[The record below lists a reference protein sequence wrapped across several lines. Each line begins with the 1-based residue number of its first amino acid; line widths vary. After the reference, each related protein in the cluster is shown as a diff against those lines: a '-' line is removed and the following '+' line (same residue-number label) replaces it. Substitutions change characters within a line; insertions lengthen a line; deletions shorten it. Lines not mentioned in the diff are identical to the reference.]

1 MDVAVVRKAVD
12 TIRRSNG
19 SRRVG
24 PTTAATNTAGA
35 RTRIHWICNMR
46 GGIMA
51 IVAHMCRVKMTL
63 RSTNQRL
70 TTDPLTYKKITAPY
84 SLAFLSARL
93 TKVMTARSVIAKEIS
108 KVKFP
113 S

>member
-51 IVAHMCRVKMTL
+51 NPAYPFTRMVELVDCQI
-63 RSTNQRL
+63 
-70 TTDPLTYKKITAPY
+70 
-84 SLAFLSARL
+84 LAILSN
-93 TKVMTARSVIAKEIS
+93 
-108 KVKFP
+108 KFNLM
-113 S
+113 SFKR